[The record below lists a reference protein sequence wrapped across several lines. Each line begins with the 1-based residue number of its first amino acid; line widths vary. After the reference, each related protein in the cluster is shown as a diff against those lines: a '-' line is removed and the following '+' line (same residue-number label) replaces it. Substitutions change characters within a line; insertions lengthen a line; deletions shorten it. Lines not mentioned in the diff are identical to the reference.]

1 MRQSHKMLLSVFIPI
16 RLDERMNG
24 ESTAEQTIS
33 DIKLDK
39 LKFIWNYNKRALCF
53 CCRAGYE
60 LVLCFLGLLAMPNL
74 QELGSGAELSPAH
87 PPQCLTETKSG

>member
-24 ESTAEQTIS
+24 ESTAEQIIS

-53 CCRAGYE
+53 GCGAGYE
-60 LVLCFLGLLAMPNL
+60 LVLCFLGLLGYAQPAGIG
-74 QELGSGAELSPAH
+74 LG
-87 PPQCLTETKSG
+87 C